1 MPSDKNQVTPSK
13 ATMSNINNTEQRDDI
28 GELFHL
34 AGQIGREPQLNGLLY
49 QILDKSRPWIRA
61 EACSIFLPD
70 PETGE
75 LVIHS
80 AHGERAPS
88 LHEVR
93 IPPGTG
99 IVGSAMREKKM
110 ICVDDVS
117 TDPRFY
123 GKIDDDTGFR
133 TRALIAAPL
142 MDGDNCIGV
151 IEFINPIDRPSFN
164 ARDHQLVE
172 YFSWLVSASLARIN
186 SHSAAMERALIQRDL
201 DLAQEMQEGLLPK
214 KVPTS
219 EPFQNLDLLGHLKPA
234 LEVSGDLYDFFAAPD
249 GSIYFLVGDVS
260 GKGVAAGLFMAVTRT
275 LIRAI
280 APSCKS
286 PGEILR
292 KVNSILYPENTAL
305 LFVTIILAKYNR
317 STGRVDYAQ
326 GGHNPALLI
335 PRDAAGSYEPPGGQP
350 LGVFEN
356 ARFDEYSVDLGPGDS
371 LVFYTDG
378 ITEAM
383 NVDQNQFGDD
393 RLLALFTNPEDSQTS
408 CKEIIKR
415 ILLEVESF
423 VGSAPQSDDIT
434 ILALKHSF

>member
-1 MPSDKNQVTPSK
+1 
-13 ATMSNINNTEQRDDI
+13 MSNQNAIDQQDDI
-28 GELFHL
+28 SILFQL
-34 AGQIGREPQLNGLLY
+34 AGQIGREPQLDGLLY
-49 QILDKSRPWIRA
+49 QILDKSRPWIKA

-80 AHGERAPS
+80 AHGSCAPS

-99 IVGSAMREKKM
+99 IVGSAMREKK
-110 ICVDDVS
+110 IVSVDDVS
-117 TDPRFY
+117 TDSRFY
-123 GKIDDDTGFR
+123 GKVDDETGFR
-133 TRALIAAPL
+133 TKSLIAAPL
-142 MDGDNCIGV
+142 MDGENCIGV
-151 IEFINPIDRPSFN
+151 IEFINPIGRPSFN

-201 DLAQEMQEGLLPK
+201 DLAQEMQIGLLPK
-214 KVPTS
+214 KLPAA
-219 EPFQNLDLLGHLKPA
+219 EAFEDLDLLGHLKPA
-234 LEVSGDLYDFFAAPD
+234 LEVSGDLYDFFPAED

-280 APSCKS
+280 AAKCEQPSD
-286 PGEILR
+286 IL
-292 KVNSILYPENTAL
+292 KQVNSILYPENSAI

-317 STGRVDYAQ
+317 KTGRVDCAQ
-326 GGHNPALLI
+326 GGHNQALLI
-335 PRDAAGSYEPPGGQP
+335 RKEAEAVYQPPGGQP
-350 LGVFEN
+350 LGIFEN
-356 ARFDEYSVDLGPGDS
+356 ARFDEYSITLMPEDIL
-371 LVFYTDG
+371 LFYTDG

-383 NVDQNQFGDD
+383 NNNHDQFGADQLLTIFENTAKH
-393 RLLALFTNPEDSQTS
+393 RESSQAVIKNVLLA
-408 CKEIIKR
+408 
-415 ILLEVESF
+415 VEGF

-434 ILALKHSF
+434 LLALKHS